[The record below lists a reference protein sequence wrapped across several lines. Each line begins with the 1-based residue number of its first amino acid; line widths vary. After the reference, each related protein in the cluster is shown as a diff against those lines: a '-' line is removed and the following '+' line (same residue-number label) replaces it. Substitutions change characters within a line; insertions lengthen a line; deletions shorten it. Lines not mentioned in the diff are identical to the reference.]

1 MHLRTKGYFKDTTI
15 ARSLKVL
22 PRKDRLK
29 VGFVVILQISL
40 GLLDLLGVAIVGI
53 LGALAVSGVA
63 SREPGN
69 RVYSVLSF
77 LNIENQTLQTQ
88 ATLLGVTAALLL
100 VAKTVISVIFT
111 RRIIFFLSRRGAII
125 SANLL
130 SRMLSQPLQNLQS
143 RSMQENLYAITSGV
157 STITVGVLA
166 TGVSLIADI
175 SLLLVMTSGLFIVD
189 TSIAVS
195 TLLIFGA
202 IGFALYKLM
211 NERARH
217 LGMEQAKLSI
227 SSNQKIYEIL
237 GTYREAVVR
246 NRREYYS
253 RQIGSQ
259 RLKMANNSAEIA
271 FMPNISKYVIEL
283 TVVIGS
289 LGISAAQF
297 RMQDAAHAVA
307 VLSVFIAASTRIAPA
322 VLRVQQGA
330 ISIRAS
336 IGGAAPTLELIE
348 SLANVAE
355 MPSVSDSLDVKHV
368 GFKST
373 ISASHVTLTYPTK
386 TSPAVDRATFEINEG
401 QLIAIVGTSGAGK
414 TTLVDILLGVLLPNS
429 GKVEISGLKPLE
441 AIAKWPGS
449 ISYVPQD
456 VLITQGTIRENVA
469 MGYPVEN
476 YSDDLIWDAL
486 NIAQLED
493 FVRSLPEGLDSPVGD
508 RGVKISGGQRQ
519 RLGIARAMFT
529 KPKLLVF
536 DEATSSLD
544 GQTESD
550 VSDAVRAM
558 HGKVT
563 VIMIAHRLSTVRSA
577 DQVFYMDYGVI
588 KSIGTFDEVR
598 NAVPDFDKQAALM
611 GL

>member
-1 MHLRTKGYFKDTTI
+1 M
-15 ARSLKVL
+15 L

-29 VGFVVILQISL
+29 VGLVVILQISL

-88 ATLLGVTAALLL
+88 ATLLGVAAALLL

-355 MPSVSDSLDVKHV
+355 MPSVSDSLDVEHV

-429 GKVEISGLKPLE
+429 GQVEISGLKPLE

-577 DQVFYMDYGVI
+577 DQVFYMEYGVI
-588 KSIGTFDEVR
+588 KAIGTFDEVR

>member
-1 MHLRTKGYFKDTTI
+1 
-15 ARSLKVL
+15 
-22 PRKDRLK
+22 
-29 VGFVVILQISL
+29 
-40 GLLDLLGVAIVGI
+40 
-53 LGALAVSGVA
+53 
-63 SREPGN
+63 
-69 RVYSVLSF
+69 
-77 LNIENQTLQTQ
+77 
-88 ATLLGVTAALLL
+88 
-100 VAKTVISVIFT
+100 
-111 RRIIFFLSRRGAII
+111 
-125 SANLL
+125 
-130 SRMLSQPLQNLQS
+130 
-143 RSMQENLYAITSGV
+143 MQENLYAITSGV

-322 VLRVQQGA
+322 VLRLQQGA

-355 MPSVSDSLDVKHV
+355 MPSVSDSLDVEHV

-429 GKVEISGLKPLE
+429 GQVEISGLKPLE

-577 DQVFYMDYGVI
+577 DQVFYMEYGVI

>member
-1 MHLRTKGYFKDTTI
+1 MRNIIRRHLADTTV

-29 VGFVVILQISL
+29 IGFVVILQISL

-77 LNIENQTLQTQ
+77 LNIENQTLQVQ
-88 ATLLGVTAALLL
+88 ATLLGIAAALLL
-100 VAKTVISVIFT
+100 VSKTVISVIFT
-111 RRIIFFLSRRGAII
+111 RRIMFFLSRKGATI

-130 SRMLSQPLQNLQS
+130 SRLLSQSLQNLQS
-143 RSMQENLYAITSGV
+143 RSMQENLYAITAGV
-157 STITVGVLA
+157 STITVGVLG
-166 TGVSLIADI
+166 TGVSLIADT
-175 SLLLVMTSGLFIVD
+175 SLLLVMTAGLFIVD

-195 TLLIFGA
+195 TLVIFGA

-211 NERARH
+211 NERART
-217 LGMEQAKLSI
+217 LGMQQAKLSI
-227 SSNQKIYEIL
+227 ASNQKIYEIL

-246 NRREYYS
+246 NRREFYA
-253 RQIGSQ
+253 RQIGNE

-289 LGISAAQF
+289 LAISAAQF

-330 ISIRAS
+330 IGIRSS

-348 SLANVAE
+348 SLISIDAL
-355 MPSVSDSLDVKHV
+355 PSVSDSVDVIHSD
-368 GFKST
+368 FK
-373 ISASHVTLTYPTK
+373 ASVVAKNLTLTYSTK
-386 TSPAVDRATFEINEG
+386 QVPAVKNASFEIAEG
-401 QLIAIVGTSGAGK
+401 QSIAIVGTSGAGK
-414 TTLVDILLGVLLPNS
+414 TTLVDILLGVLQADS
-429 GKVEISGLKPLE
+429 GIVQISGLEPLE
-441 AIAKWPGS
+441 AIAKWPGA

-456 VLITQGTIRENVA
+456 VLITQGTIRENVS
-469 MGYPVEN
+469 MGYPAEN
-476 YSDDLIWDAL
+476 YPDSLIWDAL
-486 NIAQLED
+486 AVAQLED
-493 FVRSLPEGLDSPVGD
+493 FVRTLPDGIDSPVGD

-544 GQTESD
+544 GQTEAD

-558 HGKVT
+558 HGKAT

-577 DQVFYMDYGVI
+577 DRVIYMDNGEI
-588 KSIGTFDEVR
+588 KSTGSFSEVR
-598 NAVPDFDKQAALM
+598 QAVPDFDKQAQLM